1 MKNCFVRGTCSTE
14 LCNCRNVA
22 SQIEDLSVKQGIE
35 TASLR
40 CPVHRQASELLAG
53 PNNYSQGLGF
63 LFFFFLLCTVVCKEK
78 PGHSS

>member
-22 SQIEDLSVKQGIE
+22 SQIEDPSVKQGIE

-40 CPVHRQASELLAG
+40 FPVHREVSELLAR
-53 PNNYSQGLGF
+53 PNNYRQV
-63 LFFFFLLCTVVCKEK
+63 FFFFFFPALHCSV
-78 PGHSS
+78 